1 MHKALES
8 EIRKGEKLVKDAS
21 RGRLLPRA
29 ARVQPLFRAGI
40 DPLPKLGREPRRTT
54 LLR

>member
-8 EIRKGEKLVKDAS
+8 EIRKGEELVKDAS

-29 ARVQPLFRAGI
+29 TRVQSLFRARI
-40 DPLPKLGREPRRTT
+40 SKLYKSKAR
-54 LLR
+54 